1 MHTHRGIFMP
11 IFTRMKKLPK
21 NKTYE
26 EFVEKFKPKLTTDD
40 CMTPPEVYDTVRDWV
55 CEEYGID
62 QAGIIRPF
70 WPGEDYQTQ
79 DYPEGCVVLDNPP
92 FSILSTIIAWYQERG
107 IRFFL
112 FAPTLTAFSGRKN
125 LMDVNHIVCDCNIE
139 YENGAI
145 VPTSFVS
152 NLTRGIVAQSCPEL
166 TRRVNATVERLRK
179 QKTRCLPKY
188 QYPDN
193 VITAG
198 IMRKYSK
205 YGVDLKIMRGD
216 CVPVS
221 SLDAQKPLKKAIFG
235 GGLLLSEKAAAEKAA
250 AEKAAAEKAAAE
262 KAAVTLWTLSE
273 RELAIVKSLS

>member
-1 MHTHRGIFMP
+1 MAS
-11 IFTRMKKLPK
+11 
-21 NKTYE
+21 YE

-205 YGVDLKIMRGD
+205 YGIDLKIMRGD
-216 CVPVS
+216 CVPVF
-221 SLDAQKPLKKAIFG
+221 SLDAQKPLKKSIFG
-235 GGLLLSEKAAAEKAA
+235 GGLLLSEKAA

>member
-1 MHTHRGIFMP
+1 MP
-11 IFTRMKKLPK
+11 KS
-21 NKTYE
+21 KTYE
-26 EFVEKFKPKLTTDD
+26 EFVEKFKPKPKLTTDD

-125 LMDVNHIVCDCNIE
+125 LMDVNHIVCDCDIE

-145 VPTSFVS
+145 VHTSFVS

-166 TRRVNATVERLRK
+166 TRRVNATVKRLRK

-198 IMRKYSK
+198 IMSKYSK

-235 GGLLLSEKAAAEKAA
+235 GGLLLSEKAAAERAAAERAA
-250 AEKAAAEKAAAE
+250 AEKAD
-262 KAAVTLWTLSE
+262 VTLWTLSE

>member
-1 MHTHRGIFMP
+1 MP
-11 IFTRMKKLPK
+11 KS
-21 NKTYE
+21 KTYE
-26 EFVEKFKPKLTTDD
+26 EFVEKFKPKARMLTTDD

-125 LMDVNHIVCDCNIE
+125 LMDVNHIVCDCAIE

-145 VPTSFVS
+145 VHTSFVS

-166 TRRVNATVERLRK
+166 TRRVNATVKRLRK

-198 IMRKYSK
+198 IMTKYSK
-205 YGVDLKIMRGD
+205 YGIDLKIMRVD

-221 SLDAQKPLKKAIFG
+221 SLDAQKPLKKSIFG
-235 GGLLLSEKAAAEKAA
+235 GGLLLSEKAAAERAA
-250 AEKAAAEKAAAE
+250 AEKAAAKKAD
-262 KAAVTLWTLSE
+262 VTLWTLSE

>member
-1 MHTHRGIFMP
+1 MAS
-11 IFTRMKKLPK
+11 
-21 NKTYE
+21 YE

-125 LMDVNHIVCDCNIE
+125 LMDVNHIVCDCDIE

-145 VPTSFVS
+145 VHTSFVS
-152 NLTRGIVAQSCPEL
+152 NLTRGNCGAEL
-166 TRRVNATVERLRK
+166 PRTDAASERH
-179 QKTRCLPKY
+179 
-188 QYPDN
+188 
-193 VITAG
+193 
-198 IMRKYSK
+198 
-205 YGVDLKIMRGD
+205 
-216 CVPVS
+216 
-221 SLDAQKPLKKAIFG
+221 G
-235 GGLLLSEKAAAEKAA
+235 GTAEKAKDTLPPEISVPGQRDHRWNH
-250 AEKAAAEKAAAE
+250 EKIQQ
-262 KAAVTLWTLSE
+262 V
-273 RELAIVKSLS
+273 RR

>member
-1 MHTHRGIFMP
+1 MAS
-11 IFTRMKKLPK
+11 
-21 NKTYE
+21 YE

-125 LMDVNHIVCDCNIE
+125 LMDVNHIVCDCDIE

-145 VPTSFVS
+145 VHTSFVS
-152 NLTRGIVAQSCPEL
+152 NLTRGIVAQRSLP
-166 TRRVNATVERLRK
+166 TRGAWIEIDFSGLQEGTE
-179 QKTRCLPKY
+179 TPAC
-188 QYPDN
+188 
-193 VITAG
+193 
-198 IMRKYSK
+198 
-205 YGVDLKIMRGD
+205 
-216 CVPVS
+216 
-221 SLDAQKPLKKAIFG
+221 G
-235 GGLLLSEKAAAEKAA
+235 GGQITIGVIKRQSCGTPCEY
-250 AEKAAAEKAAAE
+250 
-262 KAAVTLWTLSE
+262 
-273 RELAIVKSLS
+273 

>member
-1 MHTHRGIFMP
+1 MP
-11 IFTRMKKLPK
+11 KS
-21 NKTYE
+21 KTYE

-107 IRFFL
+107 MRFFL

-125 LMDVNHIVCDCNIE
+125 LMDVNHIVCDCDIE

-145 VPTSFVS
+145 VHTSFVS
-152 NLTRGIVAQSCPEL
+152 NLTRGIVAQRALP
-166 TRRVNATVERLRK
+166 TRGAWIE
-179 QKTRCLPKY
+179 
-188 QYPDN
+188 
-193 VITAG
+193 I
-198 IMRKYSK
+198 
-205 YGVDLKIMRGD
+205 
-216 CVPVS
+216 
-221 SLDAQKPLKKAIFG
+221 
-235 GGLLLSEKAAAEKAA
+235 LLSAPPAAE
-250 AEKAAAEKAAAE
+250 AEGR
-262 KAAVTLWTLSE
+262 SPRGE
-273 RELAIVKSLS
+273 RG

>member
-1 MHTHRGIFMP
+1 MAS
-11 IFTRMKKLPK
+11 
-21 NKTYE
+21 YE

-125 LMDVNHIVCDCNIE
+125 LMDVNHIVCDCDIE

-145 VPTSFVS
+145 VHTSFVS
-152 NLTRGIVAQSCPEL
+152 NLTRGIVAQRSLP
-166 TRRVNATVERLRK
+166 TRGAWIEIVRAGRK
-179 QKTRCLPKY
+179 KWGLKLSLPTRGAWIEIPK
-188 QYPDN
+188 
-193 VITAG
+193 ITTMLGKGAVAPHAG
-198 IMRKYSK
+198 S
-205 YGVDLKIMRGD
+205 VDRNDK
-216 CVPVS
+216 CV
-221 SLDAQKPLKKAIFG
+221 LYRN
-235 GGLLLSEKAAAEKAA
+235 AAA
-250 AEKAAAEKAAAE
+250 
-262 KAAVTLWTLSE
+262 LSLPTRGAWIE
-273 RELAIVKSLS
+273 MA